1 MNDELSKPEQL
12 LVWELFAAGG
22 AKLLKDIVPKPKG
35 THVAL
40 AGRGYLKN
48 EKHGQTRL
56 LELTDR
62 GWRWIADCD
71 PFPIGADE
79 TRVTAE
85 RRLLQSL
92 TRGIKRHA
100 AASGQTLPDLFRVEP
115 QASSVPKRPP
125 PAKAP
130 GRSKSRPSRPEG
142 TSGEAGRDLAQEIRE
157 AFHAIAGRPAH
168 DSVRLSALR
177 GKLAHVARP
186 DLDAALL
193 AMRKAGQ
200 ANLMNL
206 DNPRDIAAEKDAEL
220 RTGAQ
225 VFHVVWIVA

>member
-1 MNDELSKPEQL
+1 MTDELSKSEQVL
-12 LVWELFAAGG
+12 IWELFAAGG

-40 AGRGYLKN
+40 AGRGYLSN
-48 EKHGQTRL
+48 VKHGQTRL
-56 LELTDR
+56 LELKDH

-92 TRGIKRHA
+92 TRCIKRYA
-100 AASGQTLPDLFRVEP
+100 AASGQKLPELFRVEP
-115 QASSVPKRPP
+115 QVP
-125 PAKAP
+125 PAPERKVPVRAPRKKGQAKA
-130 GRSKSRPSRPEG
+130 S
-142 TSGEAGRDLAQEIRE
+142 AHDVGRDLTQEICD
-157 AFHAIAGRPAH
+157 AFHTLAGRPAR

-177 GKLAHVARP
+177 AKLPHVEHL

-200 ANLMNL
+200 AKLMNL
-206 DNPRDIAAEKDAEL
+206 DNPRDIEAERHAEL
-220 RTGAQ
+220 RAGRQ
-225 VFHVVWIVA
+225 IFHVVWIEA